1 MINVTNVT
9 DFTPTIEYT
18 KITRSK
24 QNSRISNNNDYRRDL
39 LWQTIIHSRLTIW

>member
-18 KITRSK
+18 KTTRSK
-24 QNSRISNNNDYRRDL
+24 QNSGISNNNYQIGGIYYGR
-39 LWQTIIHSRLTIW
+39 Q